1 MDYSLNPVIFQCTD
15 LKIIANNINSKT
27 TTENLKT
34 SLQKL
39 SGCYVKLEQKNSQ
52 IIT

>member
-27 TTENLKT
+27 TTKSLKT
-34 SLQKL
+34 SVQKL
-39 SGCYVKLEQKNSQ
+39 PGWNVKLEQKN
-52 IIT
+52 